1 MESKHF
7 SHLVSVFQDRMAP
20 EEGFLVGYAALI
32 QEYSLQVPLP
42 EVLSIISHKHR
53 QYSNAEWRVFTP
65 RHKPEDSLIG
75 HLTFALKYEGIE
87 LYLLKK
93 VFEMI
98 DEGELIKAI
107 AEEPNSQYRRKIWF
121 LYEWLMERVLDLP
134 DLAMGN
140 YVELVDTKLQYGL
153 NHGIDTVKRQRIR
166 NNLPGTKEYCPM
178 IRKTEKLEAL
188 IGVQLSGKI
197 KDMIGEIHPDVM
209 ARTAAFLLLK
219 DSKASFAIEG
229 ESPLQNRATRWGKAI
244 GQAGQT
250 AVTEKELTRLQH
262 IVIDNA
268 RFTKMGFRKQEG
280 FIGEHDRRYGTPIPD
295 HISARWKDVEG
306 LISGLIATS
315 ARLEHDA
322 DFDAVLAATITAFGF
337 VFIHPFVDGNGR
349 IHRYLIHHVLIRKE
363 YVPRGMIFPVSSI
376 ILKRLDEYR
385 GVLEAFSVPRMDMI
399 EWRPDDSNN
408 IEVLNETADL
418 YRYFDVTKQAEFLY
432 DCVRQTFEQTIPEEV
447 DYLEKYDLMKDYLDN
462 LFEMPDKTVALLIR
476 FLEQGNG
483 RLSERVKSK
492 EFSVLM
498 PDEVQRIEERYQEI
512 FHH

>member
-1 MESKHF
+1 
-7 SHLVSVFQDRMAP
+7 MAL

-93 VFEMI
+93 VFETIM
-98 DEGELIKAI
+98 A
-107 AEEPNSQYRRKIWF
+107 
-121 LYEWLMERVLDLP
+121 LDLP

-153 NHGIDTVKRQRIR
+153 NHGIDTVKR
-166 NNLPGTKEYCPM
+166 
-178 IRKTEKLEAL
+178 
-188 IGVQLSGKI
+188 
-197 KDMIGEIHPDVM
+197 H
-209 ARTAAFLLLK
+209 
-219 DSKASFAIEG
+219 
-229 ESPLQNRATRWGKAI
+229 
-244 GQAGQT
+244 
-250 AVTEKELTRLQH
+250 
-262 IVIDNA
+262 
-268 RFTKMGFRKQEG
+268 
-280 FIGEHDRRYGTPIPD
+280 
-295 HISARWKDVEG
+295 
-306 LISGLIATS
+306 
-315 ARLEHDA
+315 
-322 DFDAVLAATITAFGF
+322 
-337 VFIHPFVDGNGR
+337 
-349 IHRYLIHHVLIRKE
+349 
-363 YVPRGMIFPVSSI
+363 I

-385 GVLEAFSVPRMDMI
+385 RVLEAFSVPRMDMI

-418 YRYFDVTKQAEFLY
+418 YQYFDVTKQAEFLY

-447 DYLEKYDLMKDYLDN
+447 GYLEKYDLMKDYLDN